1 MLGSDYKK
9 QFLELI
15 DPNNL
20 EKRFGGNV
28 PDKTSG
34 FFPPDFSE
42 ASQTMLTKEE
52 YFIKIGRPT
61 TSAQN
66 PEKNEVL
73 EENKRENLPEPI
85 SNVVQ

>member
-34 FFPPDFSE
+34 FFPPDLSE
-42 ASQTMLTKEE
+42 EGQIMMTKEA
-52 YFIKIGRPT
+52 YLNKMRGPVQ
-61 TSAQN
+61 ANQN
-66 PEKNEVL
+66 
-73 EENKRENLPEPI
+73 EENKETE
-85 SNVVQ
+85 V

>member
-1 MLGSDYKK
+1 MLGSDFKK
-9 QFLELI
+9 HFLEFI

-42 ASQTMLTKEE
+42 PNQTMLTKDE
-52 YFIKIGRPT
+52 YLIKIGKASYKT
-61 TSAQN
+61 
-66 PEKNEVL
+66 KNEEQKQEI
-73 EENKRENLPEPI
+73 EESKQDNQVFE
-85 SNVVQ
+85 

>member
-9 QFLELI
+9 HFLELI

-42 ASQTMLTKEE
+42 PNQTMLTKEE
-52 YFIKIGRPT
+52 YLIKTGKSLPK
-61 TSAQN
+61 AQTDQTN
-66 PEKNEVL
+66 
-73 EENKRENLPEPI
+73 
-85 SNVVQ
+85 

>member
-9 QFLELI
+9 QLLEYI

-20 EKRFGGNV
+20 EKRFGGNL

-42 ASQTMLTKEE
+42 GNQTMLTKEE
-52 YFIKIGRPT
+52 YFVKIGRPLI
-61 TSAQN
+61 SAQN
-66 PEKNEVL
+66 LDKNEVL
-73 EENKRENLPEPI
+73 E
-85 SNVVQ
+85 

>member
-9 QFLELI
+9 QFLEII

-34 FFPPDFSE
+34 FFPPDFSDPT
-42 ASQTMLTKEE
+42 QTMMT
-52 YFIKIGRPT
+52 R
-61 TSAQN
+61 
-66 PEKNEVL
+66 
-73 EENKRENLPEPI
+73 
-85 SNVVQ
+85 

>member
-42 ASQTMLTKEE
+42 ATQTMLTKEE

-73 EENKRENLPEPI
+73 EENKREDSPEPV

>member
-66 PEKNEVL
+66 PEKNEVF
-73 EENKRENLPEPI
+73 EENKREDSPEPA
-85 SNVVQ
+85 SNVGQ

>member
-66 PEKNEVL
+66 PEKNEAL
-73 EENKRENLPEPI
+73 EENKRENSPEPM

>member
-9 QFLELI
+9 HFLEFI

-42 ASQTMLTKEE
+42 PNQTMMTKEE
-52 YFIKIGRPT
+52 YLTKIGKPVQK
-61 TSAQN
+61 AQN
-66 PEKNEVL
+66 EDKNEVV
-73 EENKRENLPEPI
+73 EENKRDNSPEPI
-85 SNVVQ
+85 QKIVK

>member
-15 DPNNL
+15 DANNL

-34 FFPPDFSE
+34 FFPPDFGE
-42 ASQTMLTKEE
+42 ANQTMMTKEE
-52 YFIKIGRPT
+52 YFAKIGKPVT
-61 TSAQN
+61 NAQN
-66 PEKNEVL
+66 QEKEQAF
-73 EENKRENLPEPI
+73 EENKRENSPEPS
-85 SNVVQ
+85 SNVSD

>member
-42 ASQTMLTKEE
+42 TNQTMLTKEE
-52 YFIKIGRPT
+52 YFISIGKP
-61 TSAQN
+61 SNKPQN
-66 PEKNEVL
+66 PEKNEVF
-73 EENKRENLPEPI
+73 EENKRENSPEP
-85 SNVVQ
+85 V